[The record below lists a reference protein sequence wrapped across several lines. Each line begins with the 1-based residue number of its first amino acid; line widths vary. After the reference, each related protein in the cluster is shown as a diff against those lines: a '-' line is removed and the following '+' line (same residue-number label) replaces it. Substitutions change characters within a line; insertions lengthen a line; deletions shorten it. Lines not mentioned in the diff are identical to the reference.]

1 MSFET
6 KSIDLAGGPVDMTAH
21 PVIAAAIAA
30 AADGRLQVF
39 CQNVS
44 PRAKVY
50 IASRSAEPARS
61 DKGHCMLAGDG
72 FELSLFANRPFWAW
86 VASTGCIAI
95 SPLD

>member
-6 KSIDLAGGPVDMTAH
+6 KTVDLAGGPVDMTAD
-21 PVIAAAIAA
+21 PTIAAAIAA
-30 AADGRLQVF
+30 ASGGRLEVF
-39 CQNVS
+39 VQNVS

-50 IASRSAEPARS
+50 IASRAAKPTRS

-86 VASTGCIAI
+86 VASTGCISI